1 MSGDNLQNLNN
12 LAMLVKRLFIA
23 LLFLNFIYF
32 YIYIFSNF
40 IFAFLSVNFW
50 QFTLILLTC

>member
-40 IFAFLSVNFW
+40 IFAFLSVNF
-50 QFTLILLTC
+50 